1 MLTDQFENEMK
12 RKQQKMN
19 ITRESEERELE
30 LTKLR
35 IDQSHQE
42 QMDAYKRTIS
52 QKFEKEKRMFEEE
65 KRRRLQDIQQAIER
79 LNIASTDKEKLKD
92 EVDTLN
98 RQQRTK
104 QSAIEELEHELEGE
118 RARKRTAEREINE
131 LNLHIS

>member
-1 MLTDQFENEMK
+1 MK

-35 IDQSHQE
+35 VDQSHQE
-42 QMDAYKRTIS
+42 QLDAYKRTIS

-98 RQQRTK
+98 R
-104 QSAIEELEHELEGE
+104 
-118 RARKRTAEREINE
+118 
-131 LNLHIS
+131 